1 MKFYEKPL
9 FLKIVFIISIAIIL
23 FVSAVSF
30 RHINNLNKSND
41 IVEHS
46 YVVYGNIQ
54 KLYSE
59 IKDLEIDRRN
69 YFITRDKNILIQIQS
84 DVSTV
89 NNDINALEKLIND
102 NPKQIRNVKLLR
114 GYFKEK
120 IKVVEEGL
128 KYLNLKRDNPLVVEN
143 IKKGSLVMEKIS
155 FTINKMVEIENN
167 LLEKRLDDNKEVNR
181 FTPIVNYVTLFV
193 TLFILIF
200 AIIKISKDIN
210 SLIDSNSELKLAIE
224 SSDMAEQ
231 IGDFGIW
238 QYNIDKDE
246 FNYSDNIYRMLGYE
260 PNSFDAVIENYT
272 NHIHPDDLDRML
284 EIAKQLKTAEI
295 LGPNSYRV
303 IRKDGDVRYFRGI
316 SKVVKNL
323 SGERV
328 MIGITS
334 DVTEEYYNQLQLEH
348 KNIELEEKNKILF
361 IANETS
367 KEAEKIGN
375 YGFWKWNVDKNEFE
389 FSDNIFRMFGIDKER
404 FNPLVDSFIP
414 SVHPED
420 KEFVMQYLE
429 KFRNKE
435 KNVAPYQHR
444 IIKADNSEVKYIRIS
459 SKPIESQDDFYY
471 LMITKDITEEI
482 NNSAEILQ
490 KNRELEA
497 SNKELQAFNYV
508 ASHDLQEPLRKI
520 ETFISRLEARD
531 YQNLT
536 ETGQQYF
543 ERIKVAAGRMRLLIK
558 DLLQF
563 SRTNKSEKVFEMAD
577 LNEILEAAKHEIAES
592 ISDKSAIIKS
602 EHLPTLKV
610 IPFQI
615 QQMFINLLGNSVKY
629 SKANVPPEIQIDYRK
644 ISLQQIGQLVLPAKK
659 DFHKFTFSDNGIGFS
674 EEYSQRI
681 FELFSRLH
689 NKDEIAGTGI
699 GLAICKKI
707 VENHKGYILA
717 KGKPGEGAVFEI
729 YLPEDIA

>member
-46 YVVYGNIQ
+46 YVVYANIQ

-89 NNDINALEKLIND
+89 NNDINALEKLMND
-102 NPKQIRNVKLLR
+102 NPKQIKNVKLLR

-120 IKVVEEGL
+120 ITVVEEGL

-167 LLEKRLDDNKEVNR
+167 LLEKRLNDNQQVNR

-210 SLIDSNSELKLAIE
+210 SLRDSNSELKLAIE

-231 IGDFGIW
+231 IGNFGIW

-389 FSDNIFRMFGIDKER
+389 FSDNIFRMFGIDRER

-471 LMITKDITEEI
+471 LMITQDITEEI

-592 ISDKSAIIKS
+592 ITDKSAIIKS

-615 QQMFINLLGNSVKY
+615 QQMFINLLGNSIKY
-629 SKANVPPEIQIDYRK
+629 SKANVPPEIHIDYRK
-644 ISLQQIGQLVLPAKK
+644 GSLQQIGQLVLPAKK

>member
-46 YVVYGNIQ
+46 YVVYANIQ

-143 IKKGSLVMEKIS
+143 IKKGSLVMEKIT

-167 LLEKRLDDNKEVNR
+167 LLKKRLDDNQQVNR

-210 SLIDSNSELKLAIE
+210 SLRDSNSELKLAIE

-471 LMITKDITEEI
+471 LMITQDITEEI

-592 ISDKSAIIKS
+592 ITDKSAIIKS

>member
-46 YVVYGNIQ
+46 YVVYANIQ

-89 NNDINALEKLIND
+89 NNDINALEKLMND
-102 NPKQIRNVKLLR
+102 NPKQIKNVKLLR

-167 LLEKRLDDNKEVNR
+167 LLEKRLNDNQQVNR

-210 SLIDSNSELKLAIE
+210 SLRDSNSELKLAIE

-375 YGFWKWNVDKNEFE
+375 YGFWKWSVDKNEFE
-389 FSDNIFRMFGIDKER
+389 FSENIFRMFGIDKER

-471 LMITKDITEEI
+471 LMITQDITEEI

-629 SKANVPPEIQIDYRK
+629 SKANVPPEIHIDYRK

>member
-46 YVVYGNIQ
+46 YVVYANIQ

-89 NNDINALEKLIND
+89 NNDINALEKLMND
-102 NPKQIRNVKLLR
+102 NPKQIKNVKLLR

-167 LLEKRLDDNKEVNR
+167 LLEKRLNDNKEVNR

-210 SLIDSNSELKLAIE
+210 SLRDSNSELKLAIE

-334 DVTEEYYNQLQLEH
+334 DVTEENYNQLQLEH

-389 FSDNIFRMFGIDKER
+389 FSDNIFRMFGIDRER

-444 IIKADNSEVKYIRIS
+444 IIRADNSEVKYIRIS

-471 LMITKDITEEI
+471 LMITQDITEEI

-592 ISDKSAIIKS
+592 ITDKSAIIKS

-615 QQMFINLLGNSVKY
+615 QQMFINLLGNSIKY
-629 SKANVPPEIQIDYRK
+629 SKANIPPEIHIDYRK

>member
-46 YVVYGNIQ
+46 YVVYANIQ

-89 NNDINALEKLIND
+89 NNDINALEKLMND
-102 NPKQIRNVKLLR
+102 NPKQIKNVKLLR

-167 LLEKRLDDNKEVNR
+167 LLEKRLYDNKEVNR

-210 SLIDSNSELKLAIE
+210 SLRDSNSELKLAIE

-231 IGDFGIW
+231 IGNFGIW

-471 LMITKDITEEI
+471 LMITQDITEEI

-615 QQMFINLLGNSVKY
+615 QQMFINLLGNSIKY
-629 SKANVPPEIQIDYRK
+629 SKANVPPEIHIDYRK

>member
-46 YVVYGNIQ
+46 YVVYANIQ

-89 NNDINALEKLIND
+89 NNDINALEKLMND
-102 NPKQIRNVKLLR
+102 NPKQIKNVKLLR

-143 IKKGSLVMEKIS
+143 IKKGSLVMEKIT

-167 LLEKRLDDNKEVNR
+167 LLKKRLDDNQQVNR

-210 SLIDSNSELKLAIE
+210 SLRDSNSELKLAIE

-231 IGDFGIW
+231 IGNFGIW

-471 LMITKDITEEI
+471 LMITQDITEEI

-592 ISDKSAIIKS
+592 ITDKSAIIKS

-615 QQMFINLLGNSVKY
+615 QQMFINLLGNSIKY
-629 SKANVPPEIQIDYRK
+629 SKANVPPEIHIDYRK

>member
-46 YVVYGNIQ
+46 YVVYANIQ

-89 NNDINALEKLIND
+89 NNDINALEKLMND
-102 NPKQIRNVKLLR
+102 NPKQIKNVKLLR

-120 IKVVEEGL
+120 ITVVEEGL

-143 IKKGSLVMEKIS
+143 IKKGSLVMEKIT

-167 LLEKRLDDNKEVNR
+167 LLEKRLDDNQQVNR

-210 SLIDSNSELKLAIE
+210 SLRDSNSELKLAIE

-389 FSDNIFRMFGIDKER
+389 FSENIFRMFGIDKER

>member
-46 YVVYGNIQ
+46 YVVYANIQ

-210 SLIDSNSELKLAIE
+210 SLRDSNSELKLAIE

-231 IGDFGIW
+231 IGNFGIW

-389 FSDNIFRMFGIDKER
+389 FSDNIFRMFGIDRER

-444 IIKADNSEVKYIRIS
+444 IIRADNSEVKYIRIS

-471 LMITKDITEEI
+471 LMITQDITEEI

-615 QQMFINLLGNSVKY
+615 QQMFINLLGNSIKY
-629 SKANVPPEIQIDYRK
+629 SKANVPPEIHIDYRK

>member
-143 IKKGSLVMEKIS
+143 IKKGSLVMEKIT

-389 FSDNIFRMFGIDKER
+389 FSDNIFRMFGIDRES

-414 SVHPED
+414 SLHPED

-471 LMITKDITEEI
+471 LMITQDITEEI

>member
-46 YVVYGNIQ
+46 YVVYANIQ

-167 LLEKRLDDNKEVNR
+167 LLEKRLDDNQQVNR

-210 SLIDSNSELKLAIE
+210 SLRDSNSELKLAIE

-231 IGDFGIW
+231 IGNFGIW

>member
-89 NNDINALEKLIND
+89 NNDIDALEKLMND
-102 NPKQIRNVKLLR
+102 NPTQIKNVKLLR

-143 IKKGSLVMEKIS
+143 IKKGSAMMEKIS

-167 LLEKRLDDNKEVNR
+167 LLEKRLDDNKEVNK

-210 SLIDSNSELKLAIE
+210 SLRDSNSELKLAIE

-231 IGDFGIW
+231 IGDFGTW
-238 QYNIDKDE
+238 QYNIDKNE

-260 PNSFDAVIENYT
+260 PNSFDAVMENYA
-272 NHIHPDDLDRML
+272 NHIHPDDVDRML

-303 IRKDGDVRYFRGI
+303 IRKDGDIRYFRGI

-348 KNIELEEKNKILF
+348 KNIELEEKNKTLF
-361 IANETS
+361 IANETN

-375 YGFWKWNVDKNEFE
+375 YGFWKWNIDKNEFE
-389 FSDNIFRMFGIDKER
+389 FSDNIFRMFGVNKEK

-414 SVHPED
+414 LVHPED
-420 KEFVMQYLE
+420 KGFVIQYLE

-444 IIKADNSEVKYIRIS
+444 IIRADNSEVKYIRIS

-471 LMITKDITEEI
+471 LMITQDITEEI
-482 NNSAEILQ
+482 YNSAEILQ

-563 SRTNKSEKVFEMAD
+563 SRTNKSEKVFEIAD

-629 SKANVPPEIQIDYRK
+629 SKANVPPEIQIDYK
-644 ISLQQIGQLVLPAKK
+644 KTSLQQIGRLVLPAKK

>member
-46 YVVYGNIQ
+46 YVVYANIQ

-89 NNDINALEKLIND
+89 NNDINALEKLMND
-102 NPKQIRNVKLLR
+102 NPKQIKNVKLLR

-210 SLIDSNSELKLAIE
+210 SLRDSNSELKLAIE

-471 LMITKDITEEI
+471 LMITQDITEEI

-592 ISDKSAIIKS
+592 ITDKSAIIKS

-615 QQMFINLLGNSVKY
+615 QQMFINLLGNSIKY
-629 SKANVPPEIQIDYRK
+629 SKANVPPEIHIDYRK

>member
-46 YVVYGNIQ
+46 YVVYANIQ

-89 NNDINALEKLIND
+89 NNDINALEKLMND

-210 SLIDSNSELKLAIE
+210 SLRDSNSELKLAIE

-389 FSDNIFRMFGIDKER
+389 FSENIFRMFGIDKER

-444 IIKADNSEVKYIRIS
+444 IIRADNSEVKYIRIS

-471 LMITKDITEEI
+471 LMITQDITEEI

-629 SKANVPPEIQIDYRK
+629 SKANVPPEIHIDYRK

>member
-46 YVVYGNIQ
+46 YVVYANIQ

-210 SLIDSNSELKLAIE
+210 SLRDSNSELKLAIE

-389 FSDNIFRMFGIDKER
+389 FSDNIFRMFGIDRER

-471 LMITKDITEEI
+471 LMITQDITEEI

-592 ISDKSAIIKS
+592 ITDKSAIIKS

>member
-46 YVVYGNIQ
+46 YVVYANIQ

-89 NNDINALEKLIND
+89 NNDINALEKLMND
-102 NPKQIRNVKLLR
+102 NPKQIKNIKLLR

-210 SLIDSNSELKLAIE
+210 SLRDSNSELKLAIE

-471 LMITKDITEEI
+471 LMITQDITEEI

-558 DLLQF
+558 DLLQL

>member
-46 YVVYGNIQ
+46 YVVYANIQ

-89 NNDINALEKLIND
+89 NNDINALEKLMND
-102 NPKQIRNVKLLR
+102 NPKQIKNVKLLR

-167 LLEKRLDDNKEVNR
+167 LLEKRLDDNQQVNR

-210 SLIDSNSELKLAIE
+210 SLRDSNSELKLAIE

-389 FSDNIFRMFGIDKER
+389 FSENIFRMFGIDKER

-471 LMITKDITEEI
+471 LMITQDITEEI

>member
-46 YVVYGNIQ
+46 YVVYANIQ

-89 NNDINALEKLIND
+89 NNDINALEKLMND
-102 NPKQIRNVKLLR
+102 NPKQIKNVKLLR

-167 LLEKRLDDNKEVNR
+167 LLEKRLNDNKEVNR

-210 SLIDSNSELKLAIE
+210 SLRDSNSELKLAIE

-231 IGDFGIW
+231 IGNFGIW

-389 FSDNIFRMFGIDKER
+389 FSENIFRMFGIDKER

-471 LMITKDITEEI
+471 LMITQDITEEI

-615 QQMFINLLGNSVKY
+615 QQMFINLLGNSIKY
-629 SKANVPPEIQIDYRK
+629 SKANVPPEIHIDYRK

>member
-23 FVSAVSF
+23 FVAAVSF

-41 IVEHS
+41 IVKHS

-89 NNDINALEKLIND
+89 NNDINALEKLMND
-102 NPKQIRNVKLLR
+102 NPKQIKNVKLLR

-143 IKKGSLVMEKIS
+143 IKKGSLVMERIS

-210 SLIDSNSELKLAIE
+210 SLRDSNSELKLAIE

-389 FSDNIFRMFGIDKER
+389 FSENIFRMFGIDKER

-471 LMITKDITEEI
+471 LMITQDITEEI

>member
-46 YVVYGNIQ
+46 YVVYANIQ

-143 IKKGSLVMEKIS
+143 IKKGSLVMEKIT

-167 LLEKRLDDNKEVNR
+167 LLEKRLDDNQQVNR

-210 SLIDSNSELKLAIE
+210 SLRDSNSELKLAIE

-389 FSDNIFRMFGIDKER
+389 FSENIFRMFGIDKER

-435 KNVAPYQHR
+435 KNVAPYKHR

-471 LMITKDITEEI
+471 LMITQDITEEI

-717 KGKPGEGAVFEI
+717 KGTPGEGAVFEI

>member
-46 YVVYGNIQ
+46 YVVYANIQ

-89 NNDINALEKLIND
+89 NNDINALEKLMND
-102 NPKQIRNVKLLR
+102 NPKQIKNVKLLR
-114 GYFKEK
+114 AYFKEK
-120 IKVVEEGL
+120 ITVVEEGL

-167 LLEKRLDDNKEVNR
+167 LLEKRLNDNQQVNR

-210 SLIDSNSELKLAIE
+210 SLRDSNSELKLAIE

-389 FSDNIFRMFGIDKER
+389 FSDNIFRMFGIDRES

-471 LMITKDITEEI
+471 LMITQDITEEI

-592 ISDKSAIIKS
+592 ITDKSAIIKS

>member
-46 YVVYGNIQ
+46 YVVYANIQ

-143 IKKGSLVMEKIS
+143 IKKGSLVMEKIT

-167 LLEKRLDDNKEVNR
+167 LLEKRLDDNQQVNR

-210 SLIDSNSELKLAIE
+210 SLRDSNSELKLAIE

-459 SKPIESQDDFYY
+459 NKPIESQDDFYY
-471 LMITKDITEEI
+471 LMITQDITEEI

-592 ISDKSAIIKS
+592 ITDKSAIIKS

-615 QQMFINLLGNSVKY
+615 QQMFINLLGNSIKY
-629 SKANVPPEIQIDYRK
+629 SKANVPPEIHIDYRK
-644 ISLQQIGQLVLPAKK
+644 ISLQQIGQLVLPAKT

>member
-46 YVVYGNIQ
+46 YVVYANIQ

-89 NNDINALEKLIND
+89 NNDINALEKLMND
-102 NPKQIRNVKLLR
+102 NPKQIKNVKLLR

-167 LLEKRLDDNKEVNR
+167 LLEKRLNDNQQVNR

-210 SLIDSNSELKLAIE
+210 SLRDSNSELKLAIE

-334 DVTEEYYNQLQLEH
+334 DVTEEYYNQIQLEH

-471 LMITKDITEEI
+471 LMITQDITEEI

-592 ISDKSAIIKS
+592 ITDKSAIIKS

-615 QQMFINLLGNSVKY
+615 QQMFINLLGNSIKY
-629 SKANVPPEIQIDYRK
+629 SKANVPPEIHIDYRK

>member
-143 IKKGSLVMEKIS
+143 IKKGSLVMEKIT

-210 SLIDSNSELKLAIE
+210 SLRDSNSELKLAIE

-260 PNSFDAVIENYT
+260 PNSFDAVIENYI

-389 FSDNIFRMFGIDKER
+389 FSENIFRMFGIDKER

-471 LMITKDITEEI
+471 LMITQDITEEI

>member
-46 YVVYGNIQ
+46 YVVYANIQ

-89 NNDINALEKLIND
+89 NNDINALEKLMND
-102 NPKQIRNVKLLR
+102 NPKQIKNVKLLR

-143 IKKGSLVMEKIS
+143 IKKGSLVMEKIT

-167 LLEKRLDDNKEVNR
+167 LLEKRLNDNQQVNR

-210 SLIDSNSELKLAIE
+210 SLRDSNSELKLAIE

-231 IGDFGIW
+231 IGNFGIW

-471 LMITKDITEEI
+471 LMITQDITEEI

-592 ISDKSAIIKS
+592 ITDKSAIIKS

-615 QQMFINLLGNSVKY
+615 QQMFINLLGNSIKY
-629 SKANVPPEIQIDYRK
+629 SKANVPPEIHIDYRK
-644 ISLQQIGQLVLPAKK
+644 GSLQQIGQLVLPAKK

>member
-46 YVVYGNIQ
+46 YVVYANIQ

-89 NNDINALEKLIND
+89 SNDINALEKLIND

-167 LLEKRLDDNKEVNR
+167 LLEKRLNDNQQVNR

-210 SLIDSNSELKLAIE
+210 SLRDSNSELKLAIE

-272 NHIHPDDLDRML
+272 NHIHPDDLERML

-389 FSDNIFRMFGIDKER
+389 FSDNIFRMFGIDRES

-471 LMITKDITEEI
+471 LMITQDITEEI

>member
-89 NNDINALEKLIND
+89 NNDINALEKLMND
-102 NPKQIRNVKLLR
+102 NPKQIKNVKLLR

-143 IKKGSLVMEKIS
+143 IKKGSLVMDKIS

-210 SLIDSNSELKLAIE
+210 SLRDSNSELKLAIE

-389 FSDNIFRMFGIDKER
+389 FSENIFRMFGIDKER

-471 LMITKDITEEI
+471 LMITQDITEEI

-615 QQMFINLLGNSVKY
+615 QQMFINLLGNSIKY
-629 SKANVPPEIQIDYRK
+629 SKANVPPEIHIDYRK
-644 ISLQQIGQLVLPAKK
+644 GSLQQIGQLVLPAKK

>member
-143 IKKGSLVMEKIS
+143 IKKGSLVMEKIT

-167 LLEKRLDDNKEVNR
+167 LLKKRLDDNQQVNR

-210 SLIDSNSELKLAIE
+210 SLRDSNSELKLAIE

-389 FSDNIFRMFGIDKER
+389 FSENIFRMFGIDKER

-471 LMITKDITEEI
+471 LMITQDITEEI

>member
-46 YVVYGNIQ
+46 YVVYANIQ

-89 NNDINALEKLIND
+89 NNDINALEKLMND
-102 NPKQIRNVKLLR
+102 NPKQIKNVKLLR

-210 SLIDSNSELKLAIE
+210 SLRDSNSELKLAIE

-231 IGDFGIW
+231 IGNFGIW

-444 IIKADNSEVKYIRIS
+444 IIRADNSEVKYIRIS

-471 LMITKDITEEI
+471 LMITQDITEEI

-592 ISDKSAIIKS
+592 ITDKSAIIKS

-615 QQMFINLLGNSVKY
+615 QQMFINLLGNSIKY

-717 KGKPGEGAVFEI
+717 KGTPGEGAVFEI

>member
-1 MKFYEKPL
+1 M
-9 FLKIVFIISIAIIL
+9 
-23 FVSAVSF
+23 
-30 RHINNLNKSND
+30 
-41 IVEHS
+41 
-46 YVVYGNIQ
+46 
-54 KLYSE
+54 
-59 IKDLEIDRRN
+59 
-69 YFITRDKNILIQIQS
+69 
-84 DVSTV
+84 
-89 NNDINALEKLIND
+89 
-102 NPKQIRNVKLLR
+102 
-114 GYFKEK
+114 
-120 IKVVEEGL
+120 
-128 KYLNLKRDNPLVVEN
+128 
-143 IKKGSLVMEKIS
+143 
-155 FTINKMVEIENN
+155 
-167 LLEKRLDDNKEVNR
+167 
-181 FTPIVNYVTLFV
+181 
-193 TLFILIF
+193 
-200 AIIKISKDIN
+200 
-210 SLIDSNSELKLAIE
+210 
-224 SSDMAEQ
+224 
-231 IGDFGIW
+231 
-238 QYNIDKDE
+238 
-246 FNYSDNIYRMLGYE
+246 
-260 PNSFDAVIENYT
+260 
-272 NHIHPDDLDRML
+272 
-284 EIAKQLKTAEI
+284 

-471 LMITKDITEEI
+471 LMITQDITEEI

-629 SKANVPPEIQIDYRK
+629 SKANVPPEIHIDYRK

>member
-46 YVVYGNIQ
+46 YVVYANIQ

-167 LLEKRLDDNKEVNR
+167 LLEKRLNDNKEVNR

-210 SLIDSNSELKLAIE
+210 SLRDSNSELKLAIE

-272 NHIHPDDLDRML
+272 NHIHPDD
-284 EIAKQLKTAEI
+284 
-295 LGPNSYRV
+295 
-303 IRKDGDVRYFRGI
+303 
-316 SKVVKNL
+316 
-323 SGERV
+323 
-328 MIGITS
+328 
-334 DVTEEYYNQLQLEH
+334 
-348 KNIELEEKNKILF
+348 
-361 IANETS
+361 
-367 KEAEKIGN
+367 
-375 YGFWKWNVDKNEFE
+375 
-389 FSDNIFRMFGIDKER
+389 
-404 FNPLVDSFIP
+404 
-414 SVHPED
+414 
-420 KEFVMQYLE
+420 
-429 KFRNKE
+429 
-435 KNVAPYQHR
+435 
-444 IIKADNSEVKYIRIS
+444 
-459 SKPIESQDDFYY
+459 
-471 LMITKDITEEI
+471 
-482 NNSAEILQ
+482 
-490 KNRELEA
+490 
-497 SNKELQAFNYV
+497 
-508 ASHDLQEPLRKI
+508 
-520 ETFISRLEARD
+520 
-531 YQNLT
+531 
-536 ETGQQYF
+536 
-543 ERIKVAAGRMRLLIK
+543 
-558 DLLQF
+558 
-563 SRTNKSEKVFEMAD
+563 
-577 LNEILEAAKHEIAES
+577 
-592 ISDKSAIIKS
+592 
-602 EHLPTLKV
+602 
-610 IPFQI
+610 
-615 QQMFINLLGNSVKY
+615 
-629 SKANVPPEIQIDYRK
+629 
-644 ISLQQIGQLVLPAKK
+644 
-659 DFHKFTFSDNGIGFS
+659 
-674 EEYSQRI
+674 
-681 FELFSRLH
+681 
-689 NKDEIAGTGI
+689 
-699 GLAICKKI
+699 
-707 VENHKGYILA
+707 
-717 KGKPGEGAVFEI
+717 
-729 YLPEDIA
+729 

>member
-46 YVVYGNIQ
+46 YVVYANIQ

-167 LLEKRLDDNKEVNR
+167 LLEKRLDDNQQVNR

-210 SLIDSNSELKLAIE
+210 SLRDSNSELKLAIE

-334 DVTEEYYNQLQLEH
+334 DVTEEYYNQLELEH

-471 LMITKDITEEI
+471 LMITQDITEEI

-615 QQMFINLLGNSVKY
+615 QQMFINLLGNSIKY
-629 SKANVPPEIQIDYRK
+629 SKANVPPEIHIDYRK

>member
-46 YVVYGNIQ
+46 YVVYANIQ

-89 NNDINALEKLIND
+89 NNDINALEKLMND
-102 NPKQIRNVKLLR
+102 NPKQIKNVKLLR

-143 IKKGSLVMEKIS
+143 IKKGSLVMEKIT

-167 LLEKRLDDNKEVNR
+167 LLKKRLDDNQQVNR

-210 SLIDSNSELKLAIE
+210 SLRDSNSELKLAIE

-334 DVTEEYYNQLQLEH
+334 DVTEEYYNQLELEH

-389 FSDNIFRMFGIDKER
+389 FSDNIFRMFGIDRER

-471 LMITKDITEEI
+471 LMITQDITEEI

>member
-46 YVVYGNIQ
+46 YVVYANIQ

-89 NNDINALEKLIND
+89 NNDINALEKLMND
-102 NPKQIRNVKLLR
+102 NPKQIKNVKLLR

-210 SLIDSNSELKLAIE
+210 SLRDSNSELKLAIE

-231 IGDFGIW
+231 IGNFGIW

-389 FSDNIFRMFGIDKER
+389 FSDNIFRMFGIDRES

-471 LMITKDITEEI
+471 LMITQDITEEI

-592 ISDKSAIIKS
+592 ITDKSAIIKS

-615 QQMFINLLGNSVKY
+615 QQMFINLLGNSIKY
-629 SKANVPPEIQIDYRK
+629 SKANVPPEIHIDYRK

>member
-46 YVVYGNIQ
+46 YVVYANIQ

-89 NNDINALEKLIND
+89 NNDINALEKLMND
-102 NPKQIRNVKLLR
+102 NPKQIKNVKLLR

-167 LLEKRLDDNKEVNR
+167 LLEKRLNDNQQVNR

-210 SLIDSNSELKLAIE
+210 SLRDSNSELKLAIE

-231 IGDFGIW
+231 IGNFGIW

-334 DVTEEYYNQLQLEH
+334 DVTEEYYNQIQLEH

-471 LMITKDITEEI
+471 LMITQDITEEI

>member
-89 NNDINALEKLIND
+89 NNDINALEKLMND
-102 NPKQIRNVKLLR
+102 NPKQIKNVKLLR

-143 IKKGSLVMEKIS
+143 IKKGSLVMEKIT

-167 LLEKRLDDNKEVNR
+167 LLEKRLDDNQQVNR

-210 SLIDSNSELKLAIE
+210 SLRDSNSELKLAIE

-389 FSDNIFRMFGIDKER
+389 FSDNIFRMFGIDRER

-471 LMITKDITEEI
+471 LMITQDITEEI

>member
-46 YVVYGNIQ
+46 YVVYANIQ

-89 NNDINALEKLIND
+89 SNDINALEKLIND

-167 LLEKRLDDNKEVNR
+167 LLEKRLNDNQQVNR

-210 SLIDSNSELKLAIE
+210 SLRDSNSELKLAIE

-389 FSDNIFRMFGIDKER
+389 FSENIFRMFGIDKER

-471 LMITKDITEEI
+471 LMITQDITEEI

>member
-89 NNDINALEKLIND
+89 NNDINALEKLMND
-102 NPKQIRNVKLLR
+102 NPKQIKNVKLLR

-210 SLIDSNSELKLAIE
+210 SLRDSNSELKLAIE

-389 FSDNIFRMFGIDKER
+389 FSENIFRMFGIDKER

-471 LMITKDITEEI
+471 LMITQDITEEI

-615 QQMFINLLGNSVKY
+615 QQMFINLLGNSIKY
-629 SKANVPPEIQIDYRK
+629 SKANVPPEIHIDYRK

>member
-89 NNDINALEKLIND
+89 NNDINALEKLMND

-167 LLEKRLDDNKEVNR
+167 LLEKRLNDNQQVNR

-210 SLIDSNSELKLAIE
+210 SLRDSNSELKLAIE

-272 NHIHPDDLDRML
+272 NHIHPDDLERML

-471 LMITKDITEEI
+471 LMITQDITEEI

>member
-1 MKFYEKPL
+1 M
-9 FLKIVFIISIAIIL
+9 
-23 FVSAVSF
+23 
-30 RHINNLNKSND
+30 
-41 IVEHS
+41 
-46 YVVYGNIQ
+46 
-54 KLYSE
+54 
-59 IKDLEIDRRN
+59 
-69 YFITRDKNILIQIQS
+69 
-84 DVSTV
+84 
-89 NNDINALEKLIND
+89 
-102 NPKQIRNVKLLR
+102 
-114 GYFKEK
+114 
-120 IKVVEEGL
+120 VEEGL

-143 IKKGSLVMEKIS
+143 IKKGSAVMERIS

-167 LLEKRLDDNKEVNR
+167 LLEKRLNDNQQVNR

-210 SLIDSNSELKLAIE
+210 SLRDSNSELKLAIE

-260 PNSFDAVIENYT
+260 HYSFDAVIENYA
-272 NHIHPDDLDRML
+272 NHIHPDDVDRML

-471 LMITKDITEEI
+471 LMITQDITEEI

-592 ISDKSAIIKS
+592 ITDKSAIIKS

-615 QQMFINLLGNSVKY
+615 QQMFINLLGNSIKY
-629 SKANVPPEIQIDYRK
+629 SKANVPPEIHIDYRK

>member
-46 YVVYGNIQ
+46 YVVYANIQ

-210 SLIDSNSELKLAIE
+210 SLRDSNSELKLAIE

-389 FSDNIFRMFGIDKER
+389 FSDNIFRMFGIDRER

-471 LMITKDITEEI
+471 LMITQDITEEI

-592 ISDKSAIIKS
+592 ITDKSAIIKS

-615 QQMFINLLGNSVKY
+615 QQMFINLLGNSIKY
-629 SKANVPPEIQIDYRK
+629 SKANVPPEIHIDYRK

-707 VENHKGYILA
+707 VENHKGYIIA
-717 KGKPGEGAVFEI
+717 EGRPNEGAEFNV
-729 YLPEDIA
+729 YLPDSN